1 MHSPTRR
8 NGVIAWFAHNPVA
21 ANLLMLIIIA
31 VGLGSA
37 FSIQRA
43 MFPKFDIDVIWI
55 DAPYPGAAPEEVE
68 QGIVL
73 KIEEAISDVDGIKR
87 VESNSMQS
95 MATMLIEPHEG
106 TDLQRLLN
114 DIQNRVDAIPHF
126 PEEAERPVIS
136 QPEIR
141 FPALTLQLS
150 GDIGERSMKALADS
164 IRREVLTYPEVSAAE
179 VVGAR
184 DYEIAIE
191 VSEQL
196 LREYHLTLGEV
207 ANIISASSLNLPGGS
222 VQTDNGEIMLRTL
235 GQAYVQQDFE
245 GIVLRT
251 FPDGTRLYLSDI
263 ATVRDGFTDN
273 SGFAAFNGRYSLG
286 VNVFAFGDQDIIET
300 ADAARAYAE
309 ERSLSLPDG
318 VRMDVWSDSTYY
330 LKGRLGM
337 MVDNLA
343 MGALLVFIIL
353 ALFLEIKL
361 AFWVMLGIPVCFL
374 GAMAVINTPYIDA
387 TLDMISLF
395 GFILVLGIVVDDA
408 IIMGESAY
416 AEQEVH
422 GHSIQS
428 VVDGVYR
435 VATPATFGVLTTIVA
450 FAPTLFIDGMFGA
463 FPKACGW
470 VVILCLAFSLVE
482 SKWILPAHLAHS
494 KPARNRFLVSI
505 DHIQEAVNRALKNF
519 VEYRYQPFIKRCI
532 RNRYM
537 TIGVFVSALVLS
549 VGLLA
554 GGVIRIVLA
563 PEIPGEFLS
572 VELRMSQGVP
582 EERTQEAVRQ
592 ITSALREVEQEYQRE
607 SGTEDRL
614 VSHMA
619 SYIFNRINGRIDVE
633 LTKEDQRSLNTQQ
646 IQERWNA
653 AVGNLHGAEVFAI
666 SSVDGPKFG
675 AAIAFDLMHND
686 FDTLREASN
695 ELEEAL
701 RHYTGLYDIRNGAS
715 DTSDEFHLDILP
727 EAESLGLTRLDLATQ
742 VRHAFYGAEAQ
753 RVQRGIDEIKV
764 MVRYPRADRE
774 NISSLENMYIRTPAG
789 DEVPFNSVAQLDVK
803 QGLLTVT
810 RINYQRAAEVT
821 AEANKRLVEPSK
833 VMADIENNV
842 LPALMKKYPGL
853 KYGISGSAEEEAKVA
868 SSMIVGF
875 GLALFGIYALLAIPT
890 RSYLQPLIIM
900 GVIPFGMI
908 GAIFGHWVTGYALSM
923 MSLMGVIALSGV
935 VVNDSLIMVDFVNKA
950 IADGTDK
957 MTAVVQS
964 GMKRFRAILLTS
976 MTTFAGLV
984 PMLLEDSLQAQ
995 EIIPMAISLAFG
1007 IVFATVITLLLIPS
1021 LYMILDDLNTW
1032 WQGRSAESG
1041 DDTPAGQAQPG

>member
-8 NGVIAWFAHNPVA
+8 TGVIAWFAHNPVA

-106 TDLQRLLN
+106 TNLQRLLN

-207 ANIISASSLNLPGGS
+207 ANIISASSLDLPGGS
-222 VQTDNGEIMLRTL
+222 VQTDNGEIMLRTV

-532 RNRYM
+532 RNRYT